1 MEDGGWIV
9 RRLNPD
15 DRRERQVSMTAKAAK
30 ALDKARRVGD
40 EIAAEALAGL
50 SRPEKDQLI
59 ALLQRV
65 RGNLSRIVDR

>member
-1 MEDGGWIV
+1 
-9 RRLNPD
+9 
-15 DRRERQVSMTAKAAK
+15 MTPKAEK

-40 EIAAEALAGL
+40 EIASEALAGF
-50 SRPEKDQLI
+50 SRQESEQLI